1 MELFYIEIQ
10 KMKKK
15 KIHTKNDHMNIQY
28 REVSNREIHYLPV
41 CGSYQDISIY
51 QRNHCLVRM

>member
-1 MELFYIEIQ
+1 
-10 KMKKK
+10 
-15 KIHTKNDHMNIQY
+15 MNIQY

-41 CGSYQDISIY
+41 YGSYQDISIY